1 VIVNVPIE
9 FRITPSVRS
18 KGKEREKA
26 LAGIE
31 VFLKNFNV
39 IISEY
44 EKRTLHIAKKAAPY
58 RTGGLSS
65 GLDTLSANSGFS
77 LVSNP
82 DETYDD
88 SNSEEDGWKIG
99 SKARGIMME
108 FGYPYNNY
116 WGPYLPNPRPGTVS
130 GGSSS
135 SGTYKNKAGKTKE
148 WRRGPTKGLEQF
160 YGLGFMRISYIVAAR
175 SLHQQAVSYST
186 AGLTLS
192 DVKSY
197 VKRSEEEFTGSMKKL
212 LLKFLRNEGLPP
224 YLKRKSVPKAPSPM
238 RLKRLV
244 KYGEVDGVTLN
255 IPINI
260 QGEDYYNS
268 MRRGDNLRN
277 ATQSLNQG
285 RPFVSGFEFA
295 TDDSSLSVLPF

>member
-1 VIVNVPIE
+1 MIFNVPVQV
-9 FRITPSVRS
+9 RITPSVRS
-18 KGKEREKA
+18 KGKDREKA

-39 IISEY
+39 IIDEY
-44 EKRTLHIAKKAAPY
+44 EKRTLHIAKKAAPS
-58 RTGGLSS
+58 RTGGLSD

-82 DETYDD
+82 DGYD
-88 SNSEEDGWKIG
+88 EEDGYWMIG
-99 SKARGIMME
+99 SKTRGIMME
-108 FGYPYNNY
+108 FGYPYSNY

-130 GGSSS
+130 QQARTSTVRDKKSKVTG
-135 SGTYKNKAGKTKE
+135 AIKTVK
-148 WRRGPTKGLEQF
+148 RGAKKGLEQF

-186 AGLTLS
+186 SGLTLS

-212 LLKFLRNEGLPP
+212 LLKFLRNKGLPA

-238 RLKRLV
+238 KLKTFV
-244 KYGEVDGVTLN
+244 KYGEVEGLTLN

-260 QGEDYYNS
+260 QGDAYYNS

-295 TDDSSLSVLPF
+295 TDDSSLPALPF

>member
-1 VIVNVPIE
+1 MIVNVPVE
-9 FRITPSVRS
+9 LRITPSVRS
-18 KGKEREKA
+18 KGKEKEKA

-39 IISEY
+39 IINEY
-44 EKRTLHIAKKAAPY
+44 EKRTLHLAKKAAPY
-58 RTGGLSS
+58 RTGGLSD
-65 GLDTLSANSGFS
+65 GLETLSANSGFS
-77 LVSNP
+77 LVSKP
-82 DETYDD
+82 DEYDQ
-88 SNSEEDGWKIG
+88 EEDDWKIG
-99 SKARGIMME
+99 SKTRGIMME
-108 FGYPYNNY
+108 FGYPYSNY

-130 GGSSS
+130 QGPVKGIRQD
-135 SGTYKNKAGKTKE
+135 KKTGEVKP
-148 WRRGPTKGLEQF
+148 WKRGRRKGLEQF

-175 SLHQQAVSYST
+175 SLHSNTVSYST
-186 AGLTLS
+186 SGLSLS

-238 RLKRLV
+238 RLKTFV
-244 KYGEVDGVTLN
+244 KYGEIEGVNLN
-255 IPINI
+255 IPIDI

-268 MRRGDNLRN
+268 MRRGDNLRS

-295 TDDSSLSVLPF
+295 TDDSSLSPLPF

>member
-1 VIVNVPIE
+1 MLVNIPVE
-9 FRITPSVRS
+9 LKITPSVRS
-18 KGKEREKA
+18 KGKEKEKA

-58 RTGGLSS
+58 RTGGLSD
-65 GLDTLSANSGFS
+65 GLSTLSANSGFA

-82 DETYDD
+82 DGYD
-88 SNSEEDGWKIG
+88 EEDGDWVIG
-99 SKARGIMME
+99 SKTRGIMME
-108 FGYPYNNY
+108 FGYPYSNY

-130 GGSSS
+130 KQAGTSIVKDKKSPL
-135 SGTYKNKAGKTKE
+135 SGATKTVK
-148 WRRGPTKGLEQF
+148 RAAKKGLEQF

-175 SLHQQAVSYST
+175 SLHQGAVSYST
-186 AGLTLS
+186 SGLTLS

-224 YLKRKSVPKAPSPM
+224 YLKRKSVPKTPSPM
-238 RLKRLV
+238 RLKTFV
-244 KYGEVDGVTLN
+244 KYGEVEGVNLN

-295 TDDSSLSVLPF
+295 TDDSSLSQLPF